1 MRFQNPILS
10 GFHPD
15 PSICRVG
22 DDFFLVT
29 SSFDYFPGLP
39 LFQSRDLVHW
49 RQIGH
54 VLDRSSQLPGRC
66 PGPSGGIFAPT
77 LRFHEGVFYVITT
90 NIGGGGNFVV
100 TASDP
105 AGPWSDPFWI
115 EGAEGIDPS
124 LFFDDGGRCWYTGNG
139 NPVHSLYEGHHTIW
153 LQEFDIRAMRLV
165 GEKRVLVDGGS
176 DITREPIWIEGP
188 HLYKKDGH
196 YFLLAA
202 EGGTGEDHSVVIFRS
217 ASITGPYEPYQ
228 GNPIL
233 TNRDL
238 EPARLDPITCT
249 GHGDLVQ
256 TRTGEWWMVLLACR
270 PDPPGVGNDS
280 NMGRETFLVPVS
292 WQNGW
297 PMTADGT
304 GHLAAAYAIPALPAH
319 PWTDGYGLGE
329 MQWRDDFGGAR
340 LRSEWNQIGSPEE
353 TGEVTWHS
361 LTARPGFLR
370 LMPRP
375 QGLTGPDQPSFLGIR
390 QRHKAFTAETALEF
404 RPAAEGDAAG
414 LVMMQ
419 NRRGFY
425 ALECLQ
431 SGGQI
436 HVRLIK
442 QAPEDEAVPEVLAE
456 MPLSGGSVSLRV
468 DVQGGE
474 CSFSYAEADASW
486 RLLRGGEDGTILSTR
501 RAGGFVGAYVGVYA
515 ASQAAGSSGTA
526 DFGSFTYHGKE

>member
-29 SSFDYFPGLP
+29 SSFEYFPGLP

-54 VLDRSSQLPGRC
+54 ILDRPSQLPGPC
-66 PGPSGGIFAPT
+66 PEPSGGIFAPT
-77 LRFHEGVFYVITT
+77 LRFHEGVFYLITT

-124 LFFDDGGRCWYTGNG
+124 LFFDDDGRCWYTGNG

-153 LQEFDIRAMRLV
+153 LQEFDFRAMRLV

-176 DITREPIWIEGP
+176 DITQQPIWIEGP
-188 HLYKKDGH
+188 HLYKKEDNT
-196 YFLLAA
+196 FCWRPR
-202 EGGTGEDHSVVIFRS
+202 EGRPRIIRWSSS
-217 ASITGPYEPYQ
+217 AVTASPALIESYS

-238 EPARLDPITCT
+238 DPARPDPITCT

-270 PDPPGVGNDS
+270 SDPLGVGNDS

-292 WQNGW
+292 WQDGW
-297 PMTADGT
+297 PVTADGT
-304 GHLAAAYAIPALPAH
+304 GHLAASYATPDLPAS
-319 PWTDGYGLGE
+319 PWADGYGLGE
-329 MQWRDDFGGAR
+329 MHWRDDFGGTR
-340 LRSEWNQIGSPEE
+340 LRPEWNRIGPPEE
-353 TGEVTWHS
+353 NSEGTWHS
-361 LTARPGFLR
+361 LIARPSFLR

-375 QGLTGPDQPSFLGIR
+375 QRLTGPDQPSFLGIR
-390 QRHKAFTAETALEF
+390 QRHRVFTAETALEL

-419 NRRGFY
+419 NRRAFTRWSVCRPSGRSMCALLNRPRRTGFPRRSSQKRP
-425 ALECLQ
+425 CP
-431 SGGQI
+431 G
-436 HVRLIK
+436 K
-442 QAPEDEAVPEVLAE
+442 
-456 MPLSGGSVSLRV
+456 VSLRV

-474 CSFSYAEADASW
+474 CAFSYADADGSW
-486 RLLRGGEDGTILSTR
+486 HLLRSGEDGTILSTR
-501 RAGGFVGAYVGVYA
+501 RAGGFVGAYLGLYA
-515 ASQAAGSSGTA
+515 DLPGRGPVR
-526 DFGSFTYHGKE
+526 DRGL